1 MDEAARREEKELKRS
16 REAAKKELQ
25 KDIVRV
31 QDEADLCLR
40 QAHQLE
46 VRDQVS
52 YRDFIGPGSFFP

>member
-46 VRDQVS
+46 VREQVS
-52 YRDFIGPGSFFP
+52 